1 VPLFTCAAPLRLDR
15 SGVDVDGDLP
25 AAVVADGFTGP
36 LRPPLLNGRAF
47 GIGIAKDKSS
57 VGLHADADAMPINR
71 NLLVVVAV

>member
-1 VPLFTCAAPLRLDR
+1 MGICQRPSWR
-15 SGVDVDGDLP
+15 
-25 AAVVADGFTGP
+25 VADGLPGP

-57 VGLHADADAMPINR
+57 VGSHADANAMPINR